1 MPVTF
6 TRLARDLVD
15 ISGSDQRSFLQG
27 LISQDV
33 EKVTVD
39 RSVYGTLLTPQGKYL
54 HDFIIAARDSHLLF
68 DAEPGRSEDL
78 VARLSRFKLRADISF
93 EPRPDLAVFALFGV
107 GAADLLS
114 LNPNP
119 GATAPIGDITAMV
132 DPRSAPLGVRLVGPL
147 ESLQNLLTGLA
158 ATETNFDAYDQ
169 LRISLQVPDGSRD
182 LDIEKSI
189 LLESNIDLL
198 NGIDW
203 EKGCYMGQELTAR
216 TKYRGLVKRSLLA
229 FQADGNSAKSGD
241 DVLSGDKVVGEV
253 RSTNGDCFLASV
265 RIDALDET
273 GSALR
278 VGNTKIQ
285 LLSPESI
292 RSNMD

>member
-78 VARLSRFKLRADISF
+78 VARLSRFKLRADIGF
-93 EPRPDLAVFALFGV
+93 EPRPDLAVFALFGD
-107 GAADLLS
+107 GATDLLS
-114 LNPNP
+114 LTPNP
-119 GATAPIGDITAMV
+119 GATTQIGDITAMV
-132 DPRSAPLGVRLVGPL
+132 DPRSAPLGLRLVGPL
-147 ESLQNLLTGLA
+147 ESLQNFLTGLA
-158 ATETNFDAYDQ
+158 ATESDFDAYDQ

-216 TKYRGLVKRSLLA
+216 TKYRGLVKRRLLA
-229 FQADGNSAKSGD
+229 FQADSNSAKSGD

-265 RIDALDET
+265 RIDALDES

-285 LLSPESI
+285 LLSPEPI
-292 RSNMD
+292 RSNTD

>member
-6 TRLARDLVD
+6 TRLPRDLVD

-33 EKVTVD
+33 EKVSGD

-54 HDFIIAARDSHLLF
+54 HDFIIAEIDSHLLF
-68 DAEPGRSEDL
+68 DSEPGRSEDL

-93 EPRPDLAVFALFGV
+93 ETRPDLAVFAVFGD

-114 LNPNP
+114 LPPNP
-119 GATAPIGDITAMV
+119 GATTQIGDITAMV
-132 DPRSAPLGVRLVGPL
+132 DPRSAPLGARLVGPL
-147 ESLQNLLTGLA
+147 ESLQNFLTGLA
-158 ATETNFDAYDQ
+158 ATESDFDAYDQ

-216 TKYRGLVKRSLLA
+216 TKYRGLVKRRLLA
-229 FQADGNSAKSGD
+229 FQADSNSAKSGD

-265 RIDALDET
+265 RIDALDES

-278 VGNTKIQ
+278 IGNTKIQ

-292 RSNMD
+292 RSNSD

>member
-93 EPRPDLAVFALFGV
+93 EPRHDLAVFALFGV

-147 ESLQNLLTGLA
+147 ESLQNFLTGLA